1 MQAGAATT
9 DDVTFPLTLICIE
22 KSGKIDQMFDPVV
35 SSVSILI
42 FFIHPNEALAR
53 DAFRQSL

>member
-1 MQAGAATT
+1 MTICFLM
-9 DDVTFPLTLICIE
+9 VEILSRHLYFFEFLILD
-22 KSGKIDQMFDPVV
+22 KMFDPVV

-53 DAFRQSL
+53 DAFHQSL